1 MKANRLSS
9 AMMSFIMLLVMS
21 FLALPSAAQEKNIVV
36 HIGQF
41 SNDLHSVTMG
51 LSVANNLQAEGAQVT
66 VFLDREGV
74 RLADKSQKA
83 LIYADSDAEQLYTK
97 FVEAGGKVL
106 VCPHCAELAGVGKEA
121 LRKGSKMGTKASI
134 AQMLLAADLVIDY

>member
-1 MKANRLSS
+1 
-9 AMMSFIMLLVMS
+9 ML
-21 FLALPSAAQEKNIVV
+21 FLFTFPAQAQNKNIVV

-51 LSVANNLQAEGAQVT
+51 LSVANMLKKEGADVT

-83 LIYADSDAEQLYTK
+83 LMYADGDAEKLFMDFTK
-97 FVEAGGKVL
+97 AGGKVI
-106 VCPHCAELAGVGKEA
+106 VCPHCAELAGVEKRQ
-121 LRKGSKMGTKASI
+121 LRKGAEWGSPEAITKML
-134 AQMLLAADLVIDY
+134 MAADLVIDY

>member
-51 LSVANNLQAEGAQVT
+51 LSVANSLQAEGAQVT

-83 LIYADSDAEQLYTK
+83 MTYADSDAKQLYTK
-97 FVEAGGKVL
+97 FVDGGGKVI
-106 VCPHCAELAGVGKEA
+106 VCPHCAELAGVGKED
-121 LRKGSKMGTKASI
+121 LRMGSKMGTKASI
-134 AQMLLAADLVIDY
+134 AKMLLAADLVIDY